1 MSVHAEIMTVRS
13 HRSARVQ
20 GWMVSAV
27 IHAVLVAVVVMGIP
41 APQIIEMR
49 EAFRWEVSLVANSMA
64 TPSHQDAPTPSSSSR
79 SASATH
85 AMPQATA
92 VQQEAAT
99 AVTQPMTVARS
110 VDTQPG
116 QALSMPTQFSEVP
129 LEQERR
135 RTEETPVETRVI
147 EERKPIEQVRHEA
160 ARQEDGVV
168 AEDLRTGE
176 SVEAPIETLAE
187 RVLSQAMPVER
198 VPDVLLPRT
207 GPHAPTSQEH
217 MEPAG
222 QRPAA
227 VLAGLLP
234 RSTEGGAR
242 QQETAWSG
250 VETDGADTM
259 TSADQADAAPF
270 ARRESRELP
279 AGRSAVPTSQG
290 HRPERLPERGTA
302 TRSDYGWLAHTIRAR
317 IEEVKHYSVEARANE
332 WEGQVMI
339 AALILADGRIVDI
352 RVVESS
358 GNQRLD
364 EDAKTMVGHASP
376 LTLSQPI
383 GLGKVTVKVPII
395 FGLQR

>member
-1 MSVHAEIMTVRS
+1 MGLHAQMTVRS
-13 HRSARVQ
+13 HRSAWVQ

-27 IHAVLVAVVVMGIP
+27 IHAVLVAAVVMGIP

-49 EAFRWEVSLVANSMA
+49 EAFRWEVSLVANSTA
-64 TPSHQDAPTPSSSSR
+64 TPSHQDAPVLLSSSR
-79 SASATH
+79 STTATH
-85 AMPQATA
+85 ARQQATA

-99 AVTQPMTVARS
+99 AVTQPMTVARA

-116 QALSMPTQFSEVP
+116 QALSMPTQFSEAP

-147 EERKPIEQVRHEA
+147 EERKPIEQVRHE
-160 ARQEDGVV
+160 EDRREEVV
-168 AEDLRTGE
+168 VTEGLRTGE
-176 SVEAPIETLAE
+176 IVEAPVATSAE

-207 GPHAPTSQEH
+207 GAHAPTSQER
-217 MEPAG
+217 MEPSG

-234 RSTEGGAR
+234 RATEGRAR
-242 QQETAWSG
+242 QQETARSV
-250 VETDGADTM
+250 VETEGADTT

-270 ARRESRELP
+270 ARRESSEPP
-279 AGRSAVPTSQG
+279 AGPSAVPTSQG

-317 IEEVKHYSVEARANE
+317 IEEVKRYSVEARVNE
-332 WEGQVMI
+332 WEGQVVI
-339 AALILADGRIVDI
+339 SASILADGRIVDI
-352 RVVESS
+352 RVVNSS
-358 GNQRLD
+358 GNRRLD
-364 EDAKTMVGHASP
+364 EDAKTMVGYASP

-383 GLGKVTVKVPII
+383 GVAKVTVKVPII
-395 FGLQR
+395 FGLQ